1 MTAPDG
7 IAPGERRELRSV
19 VRGQFKVLRAEVKR
33 REEELHGEVEAELLR
48 QYRAQDEA
56 IAEAKT
62 EWSRAYSDYLLAVR
76 KIADELKERRPE
88 LAVDVRD
95 QRGTAVFSAFDPN
108 RAQEHRAAVAAIPRQ
123 IADASLALDR
133 GENDILRELSA
144 GALTS
149 DEARAFLE
157 RIPSVGELVP
167 RARLAEIER
176 SLDRPS

>member
-33 REEELHGEVEAELLR
+33 REEELTSEVETEMLR

-56 IAEAKT
+56 IADAKT
-62 EWSRAYSDYLLAVR
+62 EWSRAYNDYLIAVR
-76 KIADELKERRPE
+76 KIGDDLKERRPE
-88 LAVDVRD
+88 LVVNVEDR
-95 QRGTAVFSAFDPN
+95 RGSVSFAASDPN
-108 RAQEHRAAVAAIPRQ
+108 RHQAHRAAIAAIPRQ
-123 IADASLALDR
+123 IADAALALDR
-133 GENDILRELSA
+133 GENEILRELST
-144 GALTS
+144 GALST
-149 DEARAFLE
+149 EQARAFLE

-176 SLDRPS
+176 SLADPS